1 VREFPRFAAEGLYCR
16 PPYKHWEASVS
27 YEAYHKRKIGD
38 HVLKPETQMM
48 GYGYDPSLSEGS
60 LKPPIF
66 LTSTF
71 VFKTAQDGKDFFDY
85 TSGRRE
91 PGAGQAT
98 GLVYSRFNNPNLEVL
113 EDRLALWEQT
123 EAAAVF
129 SSGMSAIS
137 TALWTYARPGDVI
150 LMSQPLYGGTET
162 LIEKTLPAFGVSAI
176 SFTLGCDRAAV
187 TDAAARACARAA
199 QTGGRVCL
207 LMTETPANPTNSL
220 VDLALMR
227 EVSEQIGARQSGGRP
242 PVLVDNT
249 YLGPVF
255 QRPLAHGADLVMYSL
270 TKYVGGHSDL
280 VAGGVVGTRAVVG
293 PIKRLRG
300 ALGTQLDPNTAW
312 MIMRSMETLS
322 LRMHKSAQNAALV
335 ADFLRTHPKIAAV
348 NYLGFLAADDPR
360 QAVFKRQC
368 ESAGSTFGFT
378 VKGGEVEAFRL
389 LDGLQVIKL
398 AVSLGGTETLISH
411 PASTT
416 HSGLPKE
423 TRDRI
428 GINDALIRISV
439 GIEDAGDLIADLT
452 KALHAV

>member
-1 VREFPRFAAEGLYCR
+1 M
-16 PPYKHWEASVS
+16 S
-27 YEAYHKRKIGD
+27 YDTYHKRKVGK

-48 GYGYDPSLSEGS
+48 GFGYDPSLSEGS

-91 PGAGQAT
+91 LLAGQSS

-113 EDRLALWEQT
+113 EDRLALWEEG

-137 TALWTYARPGDVI
+137 TVIWTHVRPGDVI

-162 LIEKTLPAFGVSAI
+162 LIEKTLPGFGVSAVG
-176 SFTLGCDRAAV
+176 FNLGHDRHAV
-187 TDAAARACARAA
+187 LEAAAQATKKAA
-199 QTGGRVCL
+199 ETKGRVCL
-207 LMTETPANPTNSL
+207 IIVETPANPTNSL
-220 VDLALMR
+220 VDLKLMR
-227 EVSEQIGARQSGGRP
+227 EVSEMIGSRQSGGRP
-242 PVLVDNT
+242 PVAVDNT
-249 YLGPVF
+249 FLGPVF
-255 QRPLAHGADLVMYSL
+255 QRPLPHGVDLVMYSL

-280 VAGGVVGTRAVVG
+280 VAGGVVGSREAVG
-293 PIKRLRG
+293 PVKKLRG

-335 ADFLRTHPKIAAV
+335 ANFLRTHPKIAAV

-360 QAVFKRQC
+360 NAVFEQQC
-368 ESAGSTFGFT
+368 ESAGSTFGFA
-378 VKGGEVEAFRL
+378 VKGGEAEAFRL
-389 LDGLQVIKL
+389 LDALQFIKL
-398 AVSLGGTETLISH
+398 AVSLGGTETLMSH

-416 HSGLPKE
+416 HSGVAKQ
-423 TRDRI
+423 TRDRL
-428 GINDALIRISV
+428 GITDSLIRISV
-439 GIEDAGDLIADLT
+439 GIEDADDLIADLSA
-452 KALHAV
+452 ALERV